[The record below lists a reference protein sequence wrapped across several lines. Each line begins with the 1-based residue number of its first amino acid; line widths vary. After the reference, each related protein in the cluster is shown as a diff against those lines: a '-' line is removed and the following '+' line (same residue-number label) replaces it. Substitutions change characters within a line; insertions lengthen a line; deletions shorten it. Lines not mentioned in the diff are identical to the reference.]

1 MTIICGDMCRTKS
14 TCASPGLMLG
24 GAVKENG
31 YSSLAAATVT
41 GGHHQVE
48 RLDCAEP
55 QNRA

>member
-48 RLDCAEP
+48 RD
-55 QNRA
+55 